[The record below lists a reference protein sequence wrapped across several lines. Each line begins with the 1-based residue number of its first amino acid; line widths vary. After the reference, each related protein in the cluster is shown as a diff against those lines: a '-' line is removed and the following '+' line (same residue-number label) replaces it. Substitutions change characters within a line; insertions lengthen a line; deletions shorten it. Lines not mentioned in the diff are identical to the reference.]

1 MILIDL
7 PSWML
12 MIGWFFTQ
20 IFKVVTTMFILVMSL
35 NKIDVWRNK

>member
-1 MILIDL
+1 MILIDI
-7 PSWML
+7 PSWMI

-35 NKIDVWRNK
+35 NKIDVWRKK

>member
-7 PSWML
+7 PSWMI

>member
-35 NKIDVWRNK
+35 NKIDVWRKK

>member
-1 MILIDL
+1 MILIDI
-7 PSWML
+7 PSWMI

-20 IFKVVTTMFILVMSL
+20 IFKIVTTMFILVMSL

>member
-1 MILIDL
+1 MILIDI
-7 PSWML
+7 PSWMI